1 VANVGPAPAKE
12 DGGGAAQPHQKRCRP
27 AYGLDGRG
35 HHFAAA
41 PGLDSAA
48 LSLVQGWI
56 ETGGTFMSRKCFAAL
71 GFVTLFIWAGQAAAG
86 DLVGTVSAP
95 KPDRAVVFVEGVK
108 GTFPAKD
115 QEIDQKGKLF
125 VPYVLPLL
133 KGTKVIFRNDDP
145 LAHNVFG
152 VGADEFNLGTFS
164 KGASRDHTFT
174 KTGDTTLLCN
184 VHPEMEGHV
193 LVLDNPFF
201 AQPDTSGKFQI
212 SGVPAGEYVLKAWYG
227 GKVKKQTVKVPASGT
242 VSVTF

>member
-1 VANVGPAPAKE
+1 M
-12 DGGGAAQPHQKRCRP
+12 
-27 AYGLDGRG
+27 
-35 HHFAAA
+35 FATK
-41 PGLDSAA
+41 
-48 LSLVQGWI
+48 SLTV
-56 ETGGTFMSRKCFAAL
+56 L
-71 GFVTLFIWAGQAAAG
+71 GFLLLFVLVGCSLAG

-108 GTFPAKD
+108 GAFPAKD

-125 VPYVLPLL
+125 IPYVLPLV
-133 KGTKVIFRNDDP
+133 KGAKVTFRNDDP

-152 VGADEFNLGTFS
+152 VGADEFNLGTFN
-164 KGASRDHTFT
+164 KGAARDHTFT

-201 AQPDTSGKFQI
+201 AQPDASGKFQI

-242 VSVTF
+242 VNVSF